1 MMNPLES
8 AAEYEL
14 HVYRLPIAHDSIR
27 QSKLVVARLGAT
39 VAKVTGELRFEHDVR
54 LVVWE
59 HVQFGEAGR
68 IVQYGYEVWQ
78 GEEQLYWYD
87 SQPHPGEPSLQA
99 THPHHKH
106 VPPDIKHN
114 RIPAPGLSF
123 GKRNLDRLIE
133 EIEALVGEG
142 GVSANLPPHGS

>member
-1 MMNPLES
+1 MNPLES

-14 HVYRLPIAHDSIR
+14 YVYGLPIARDSIR
-27 QSKLVVARLGAT
+27 QSTLVVARLGAT
-39 VAKVTGELRFEHDVR
+39 VARVTGELRFERDAR

-68 IVQYGYEVWQ
+68 IVQYGYEVWR
-78 GEEQLYWYD
+78 GEKQSYWYD

-106 VPPDIKHN
+106 VSPDINHN

-123 GKRNLDRLIE
+123 SRPNLDRLIE
-133 EIEALVGEG
+133 EIEAVVGEG
-142 GVSANLPPHGS
+142 GVFPNLPPHGS